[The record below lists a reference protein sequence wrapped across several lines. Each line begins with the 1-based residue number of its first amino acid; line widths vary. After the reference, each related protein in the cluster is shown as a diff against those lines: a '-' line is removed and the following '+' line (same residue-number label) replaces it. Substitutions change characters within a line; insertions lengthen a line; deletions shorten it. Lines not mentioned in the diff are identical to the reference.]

1 VDKTD
6 IEILT
11 TLRNSIPMD
20 LNGIKMCGMDMPDT
34 FEIKN
39 RISQLQDQQFI
50 KKTDEKLYRITH
62 NGKNLFWKE
71 NDEKNNIMRLLK
83 VSKLTDNEM
92 KRVTGLTEEKFE
104 EVIRRLILTNLV
116 IGVQKRVQVFPH
128 QTPSNEQS
136 SFYPSLSSQIPNPNQ
151 NLEYFLRLF

>member
-1 VDKTD
+1 MDRID

-11 TLRNSIPMD
+11 TLRNSIPLD

-34 FEIKN
+34 FEIEN
-39 RISQLQDQQFI
+39 RLSQLQDQHFI
-50 KKTDEKLYRITH
+50 QKTDEKLYRITH

-92 KRVTGLTEEKFE
+92 KRVTGLTE
-104 EVIRRLILTNLV
+104 
-116 IGVQKRVQVFPH
+116 
-128 QTPSNEQS
+128 
-136 SFYPSLSSQIPNPNQ
+136 
-151 NLEYFLRLF
+151 